1 MRSTKIAAPVPKSIG
16 TLALPL
22 GAAWLVGSLLVMQPR
37 LLVLLFGSGF
47 VASLT
52 IVAPEVFVAVALLA
66 RNLAS
71 GTADIQIAGGL
82 NSGALIGLVVVFVV
96 AMRLLAMARP
106 RAVGIALV
114 LSSAIAFWFIVGYWI
129 FGPEE
134 SIIREF
140 IRSLSIVALALLAIN
155 VPRGPA
161 SERLISAVILAAAV
175 PAVMAI
181 AQLATGSG
189 FETENSGTNT
199 GRAYGT
205 LSGPAEAVS
214 VFTIA
219 LALVLWRMSRG
230 TRTWGYVALAVM
242 FGLAALATKSMGGA
256 VQIVVTLV
264 AYGILSGHARRLRG
278 LTILAAVAAAAI
290 FALTPLGRD
299 RLEEL
304 GSTKFATT
312 SEELRY
318 TTNSADWRLYNWL
331 VQLEEWRKRPYFGH
345 GAGTTAT
352 IVHPGGNI
360 PHSDYVRLLVEA
372 GILGFVFFGV
382 AYALL
387 FKRLRALARRADDH
401 ASYCTA
407 ALAILIGLTVH
418 ALTDN
423 VSTQTATM
431 YSAAI
436 VIGCAFAA
444 RPESIGGESGNGR
457 VLRLVG

>member
-1 MRSTKIAAPVPKSIG
+1 MRSTRIAAPVPKSVG
-16 TLALPL
+16 TLAFPF
-22 GAAWLVGSLLVMQPR
+22 GAAWVVGTLLVMQPR
-37 LLVLLFGSGF
+37 LLVLLFGSGL
-47 VASLT
+47 VGSLT

-71 GTADIQIAGGL
+71 GAADTQIVAGL

-96 AMRLLAMARP
+96 AMRMLLMARP
-106 RAVGIALV
+106 RAVGVALV
-114 LSSAIAFWFIVGYWI
+114 LWTAMAFWFLVGYWI
-129 FGPEE
+129 FGSEE

-140 IRSLSIVALALLAIN
+140 IRSVSIVALALLAVN

-161 SERLISAVILAAAV
+161 SERLVSAVILAAAV
-175 PAVMAI
+175 PAVVAI
-181 AQLATGSG
+181 VQLATGSG
-189 FETENSGTNT
+189 FETENTNT

-219 LALVLWRMSRG
+219 LALVLWRVSRG
-230 TRTWGYVALAVM
+230 TRSWRYVALAVM

-256 VQIVVTLV
+256 LQIVVTLV
-264 AYGILSGHARRLRG
+264 AYGILSGHARSRRG
-278 LTILAAVAAAAI
+278 LVLVAAVAAAAL

-299 RLEEL
+299 RLAEL

-318 TTNSADWRLYNWL
+318 TTNSVDWRFYNWH
-331 VQLEEWRKRPYFGH
+331 VQLQEWRKRPYLGH

-372 GILGFVFFGV
+372 GIVGFVFFGV
-382 AYALL
+382 AYVLL
-387 FKRLRALARRADDH
+387 FRRLRALSRRADDH

-444 RPESIGGESGNGR
+444 RPESSGGQSDDDR
-457 VLRLVG
+457 ALRLVG